1 MGGEGGV
8 CVWETCGRDMLGVC
22 VALTLTPGGAFRFH
36 WPMHGPHAFAKTT
49 PPASSKIAVNPSASI
64 AFATATE
71 PGVT

>member
-1 MGGEGGV
+1 MRE
-8 CVWETCGRDMLGVC
+8 VWKVCGRRAGGMLGVC
-22 VALTLTPGGAFRFH
+22 APLLTLTPGGAFRFH
-36 WPMHGPHAFAKTT
+36 WPMHGPHAFASTT

>member
-1 MGGEGGV
+1 MSTCV
-8 CVWETCGRDMLGVC
+8 CVGDVRKGYAGR

-36 WPMHGPHAFAKTT
+36 WPMQGPHAFASTT

-64 AFATATE
+64 AFATATD